1 MDLITLV
8 QGCAMVFTFGF
19 FFSGSAAVLK
29 VHQQKSVKN
38 VNFLPYL
45 AATLNCCLWT
55 IYGHLKGDWLLILVN
70 AVGCILQ
77 AIYIFIFMQNCD
89 NKPYYLKK
97 VFVLLTTCLG
107 ALSFAYL
114 GTDLFDVV
122 RSLGLFAS
130 TVTVLMF
137 GSPLSVL
144 RVVIATKSSEQI
156 SFPLSLMTV
165 CNCFS
170 WLVYGY
176 LIKDSYVQVPNF
188 FGLVL
193 GIIQVL
199 TIYQYPNKTSRV
211 GLTSQV

>member
-19 FFSGSAAVLK
+19 FFSGSVTAMK
-29 VHQQKSVKN
+29 IHHQKSVKN

-45 AATLNCCLWT
+45 AACMNCFLWT
-55 IYGHLKGDWLLILVN
+55 VYGHLIGDWLLILVN
-70 AVGCILQ
+70 MVGCILQ

-89 NKPYYLKK
+89 NKQSYLKK
-97 VFVLLTTCLG
+97 VFFLLTVCLG
-107 ALSFAYL
+107 ALSFTYF
-114 GTDLFDVV
+114 GTDLYDVKQL
-122 RSLGLFAS
+122 LGLFCS

-144 RVVIATKSSEQI
+144 RVVIATQNSEKI

-165 CNCFS
+165 CNCLS
-170 WLVYGY
+170 WMLYGY
-176 LIKDSYVQVPNF
+176 LIKDYYVQVPNL

-199 TIYQYPNKTSRV
+199 TIYQYPSTSGGRGMTEV
-211 GLTSQV
+211 